1 MKRTGKNTMRNYIL
15 NTLKKNQLTPNNHAF
30 VQRIFKN
37 GISDYVDRLKQ
48 YGFLDFE
55 HALDAGC
62 GFGQWSLALSQLNKE
77 VFSCDADVER
87 VEFLHKIAVENKINN
102 IHTRQA
108 FIDNLPYENESF
120 DAVFCYGVIFL
131 TPWKKSLSELVRVL
145 KPGGKLYVNANG
157 LGWYKHLWYTAH
169 NKTSDYDPQLIAANA
184 WRDTYNYNNGLDIVS
199 PSNLIIEPDQLV
211 KEAENLGLQDIQW
224 DGEGLL
230 GNSSNKEVFFQ
241 KEYFGDVGVYEVIG
255 MKK

>member
-1 MKRTGKNTMRNYIL
+1 METIMKNYIL

-30 VQRIFKN
+30 VQRIFNN

-48 YGFLDFE
+48 YGFLDFG
-55 HALDAGC
+55 HVLDAGC
-62 GFGQWSLALSQLNKE
+62 GFGQWSLALSQLNKA
-77 VFSCDADVER
+77 VYSCDADVER

-102 IHTRQA
+102 IHTRQSL
-108 FIDNLPYENESF
+108 IDNLPYDSESF

-157 LGWYKHLWYTAH
+157 LGWYKHLWYTSH
-169 NKTSDYDPQLIAANA
+169 NKTDDYDPQLIAASA
-184 WRDTYNYNNGLDIVS
+184 WRDTYNYNNGLDVEF
-199 PSNLIIEPDQLV
+199 PCNLIIEPTELMT
-211 KEAENLGLQDIQW
+211 EAESLGLLNLEW

-230 GNSSNKEVFFQ
+230 NNPDNINAFFQ
-241 KEYFGDVGVYEVIG
+241 KQYYGDTGVYEIIG
-255 MKK
+255 TKK